1 MVVAATPNDATTCGG
16 TWSPPPV
23 TDTMTFYRRH
33 RPGRIDTCTVSVDVT
48 APTAGTYE
56 NTSAVLASSE
66 LPDADAAAASLVVTP
81 LVVTKTFVEGSI
93 TSGGTAT
100 FNITIRND
108 GNEDL
113 INIVADDPLAP
124 ECNRASGVLGTLAHG
139 TPRPPTPAPSPT
151 SPRASPTRS
160 L

>member
-1 MVVAATPNDATTCGG
+1 M
-16 TWSPPPV
+16 
-23 TDTMTFYRRH
+23 
-33 RPGRIDTCTVSVDVT
+33 T

-56 NTSAVLASSE
+56 NDLERSTASSIGSSE
-66 LPDADAAAASLVVTP
+66 RLRADSLVVTP

-124 ECNRASGVLGTLAHG
+124 ECNRSFTVARDARRRNAS
-139 TPRPPTPAPSPT
+139 
-151 SPRASPTRS
+151 
-160 L
+160 